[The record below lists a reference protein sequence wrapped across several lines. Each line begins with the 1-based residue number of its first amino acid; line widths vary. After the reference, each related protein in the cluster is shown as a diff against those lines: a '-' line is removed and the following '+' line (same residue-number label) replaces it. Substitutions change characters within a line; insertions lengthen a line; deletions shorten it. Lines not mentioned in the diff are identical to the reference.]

1 MTIEE
6 DFALLRSLSST
17 AAAAVSRIEEEMN
30 YRFRAQDE
38 LRNGLF
44 RFDELTKERD
54 ALKLVL
60 SDVVMLL
67 QGLVVTANRRIAQLP
82 EEK

>member
-1 MTIEE
+1 MRNFEVE
-6 DFALLRSLSST
+6 KLLDENAHLLNERDALKAENEVLLVTVR
-17 AAAAVSRIEEEMN
+17 RQKE
-30 YRFRAQDE
+30 
-38 LRNGLF
+38 
-44 RFDELTKERD
+44 ERD

-67 QGLVVTANRRIAQLP
+67 QGLVVTANQRIAQLP